1 MRSSGSR
8 KLLYHANIINLEESL
23 RAVGRFENPWGASIN
38 LEGIICS
45 MVEKCFLNDL
55 PKFGAGALCVE
66 MGFYADISWE
76 SRCNIEINV

>member
-8 KLLYHANIINLEESL
+8 KLLYHANIINLEERL

-45 MVEKCFLNDL
+45 RVEIGLTNL
-55 PKFGAGALCVE
+55 PKFGAGALCE